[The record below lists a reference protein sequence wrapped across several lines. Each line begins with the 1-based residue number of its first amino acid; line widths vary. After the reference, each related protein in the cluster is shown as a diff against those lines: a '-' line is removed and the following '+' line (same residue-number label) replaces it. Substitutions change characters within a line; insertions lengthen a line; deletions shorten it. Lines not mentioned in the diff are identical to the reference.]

1 MLYWLI
7 DGTVDSQ
14 FSCRSRTAG
23 KDPVKRSWIVI
34 AVDVV
39 QFTVG
44 NTLTGPI
51 DGPNRR
57 WQ

>member
-1 MLYWLI
+1 L
-7 DGTVDSQ
+7 TVNL
-14 FSCRSRTAG
+14 AVVAVPG

-51 DGPNRR
+51 DGTVGGGNSGKG
-57 WQ
+57 